1 VTATLVKAQ
10 VPRQRPPKRRSNVFV
25 ITGFRR
31 VNPQYVDQYLKH
43 IAEMAQISLSE
54 PGCLR
59 YDILQDNTDPT
70 VFGLYECFV
79 DEAAARAHQAAPAHN
94 WWREV
99 SRDWY
104 DGERLGRWEMS
115 SVGPER

>member
-1 VTATLVKAQ
+1 M
-10 VPRQRPPKRRSNVFV
+10 
-25 ITGFRR
+25 GFRR
-31 VNPQYVDQYLKH
+31 VKPEYIEDYRES
-43 IAEMAQISLSE
+43 IAEMAKVSLAE